1 MRRTFPTRVSPSIPR
16 TLDFEDKNM
25 SENKFEP
32 CGVLIVNKP
41 EGITSHDVVGKI
53 RKLYGTRKVGHTGTL
68 DPLATGV
75 LVVLLGRAAKAADYL
90 VADRK
95 TYCAR
100 MTLGLTTDTE
110 DITGKILT
118 QSNDI
123 PTYERVMSACGE
135 FLGKIKQIPPMY
147 SALKVDGKKLYDL
160 AREGIEVERAAR
172 DIEIFRLD
180 CTPTDKE
187 NEYELLVECSSGTYI
202 RTLCADI
209 GARLGCGGVMSALHR
224 VEAGG
229 FSVENSHTLE
239 SLEALEMSERYE
251 VLAPTESLF
260 EDLPRVSLPAFYEK
274 LCRSGC
280 EIYQNKVKTD
290 HAVGARVRLCTHSG
304 EFFAL
309 GEVREYE
316 NGTAIKAI
324 KTFSLE

>member
-1 MRRTFPTRVSPSIPR
+1 
-16 TLDFEDKNM
+16 M

-41 EGITSHDVVGKI
+41 EGTTSHDVVGKI

-75 LVVLLGRAAKAADYL
+75 LVILLGRAAKAAEYL

-95 TYCAR
+95 TYKAR
-100 MTLGLTTDTE
+100 LTLGITTDTE
-110 DITGKILT
+110 DITGKVL
-118 QSNDI
+118 SESSEI
-123 PTYERVMSACGE
+123 PTVEQVSLACKE

-160 AREGIEVERAAR
+160 AREGIEIERQAR
-172 DIEIFRLD
+172 DIEIFQLE
-180 CTPTDKE
+180 CTPTDKV

-209 GARLGCGGVMSALHR
+209 GATLGCGGVMSALHR
-224 VEAGG
+224 VVAGG
-229 FSVENSHTLE
+229 FNIENSHTLE
-239 SLEALEMSERYE
+239 ELETLEINARYE
-251 VLAPTESLF
+251 LLAPTESLF
-260 EDLPRVSLPAFYEK
+260 EDCPAVNLPAFYEK

-280 EIYQNKVKTD
+280 EIYQNKIKTNLEL
-290 HAVGARVRLCTHSG
+290 GTRVRLCTHSG

-309 GEVREYE
+309 GEVRDYE

-324 KTFSLE
+324 KTFALD

>member
-1 MRRTFPTRVSPSIPR
+1 
-16 TLDFEDKNM
+16 M
-25 SENKFEP
+25 SDNKFEP

-75 LVVLLGRAAKAADYL
+75 LVILLGRAAKAAEYL

-95 TYCAR
+95 AYRACL
-100 MTLGLTTDTE
+100 TLGITTDTE
-110 DITGKILT
+110 DITGKVLTQCNDILT
-118 QSNDI
+118 CEQ
-123 PTYERVMSACGE
+123 VMTACGE
-135 FLGKIKQIPPMY
+135 FVGKIKQIPPMY

-224 VEAGG
+224 VQAGG
-229 FSVENSHTLE
+229 FDIEESHTLE
-239 SLEALEMSERYE
+239 ELEALGISERYE
-251 VLAPTESLF
+251 LLAPTESLF
-260 EDLPRVSLPAFYEK
+260 SNLPAVKLPAFYEK

-280 EIYQNKVKTD
+280 EIYQNKIKTNLE
-290 HAVGARVRLCTHSG
+290 VGARARLYSSDG

-309 GEVREYE
+309 GEVRQYE
-316 NGTAIKAI
+316 GGTAIKAI
-324 KTFSLE
+324 KTFSL

>member
-1 MRRTFPTRVSPSIPR
+1 
-16 TLDFEDKNM
+16 M
-25 SENKFEP
+25 SENKKEP
-32 CGVLIVNKP
+32 DGVLIVNKP

-75 LVVLLGRAAKAADYL
+75 LVILLGRAAKAAEYL

-95 TYCAR
+95 TYQAR
-100 MTLGLTTDTE
+100 LTLGLTTDTE
-110 DITGKILT
+110 DITGKVLT

-123 PTYERVMSACGE
+123 LSKEAVMTACGE

-160 AREGIEVERAAR
+160 AREGIEVERKAR
-172 DIEIFRLD
+172 DIEIFQLV
-180 CTPTDKE
+180 CTPTDKA

-209 GARLGCGGVMSALHR
+209 GAALGCGGVMSALHR
-224 VEAGG
+224 VKAGG
-229 FSVENSHTLE
+229 FAIENSHTLE
-239 SLEALEMSERYE
+239 EIEALELSERYNL
-251 VLAPTESLF
+251 LAPTESLF
-260 EDLPRVSLPAFYEK
+260 CELDAINLPAFYEK

-280 EIYQNKVKTD
+280 EIYQNKIKTNVE
-290 HAVGARVRLCTHSG
+290 VGTRVRLCTHSG

-316 NGTAIKAI
+316 SGTAIKAI
-324 KTFSLE
+324 KTFSL

>member
-1 MRRTFPTRVSPSIPR
+1 
-16 TLDFEDKNM
+16 M
-25 SENKFEP
+25 SDNKFEP

-75 LVVLLGRAAKAADYL
+75 LVILLGRAAKAAEYL

-95 TYCAR
+95 AYRAR
-100 MTLGLTTDTE
+100 LTLGITTDTE
-110 DITGKILT
+110 DITGKVLT
-118 QSNDI
+118 QCNDI
-123 PTYERVMSACGE
+123 PTCEQVMTACGE
-135 FLGKIKQIPPMY
+135 FVGKIKQIPPMY

-224 VEAGG
+224 VQAGG
-229 FSVENSHTLE
+229 FDIEKSHTLE
-239 SLEALEMSERYE
+239 ELEALDISERYE
-251 VLAPTESLF
+251 LLAPTESLF
-260 EDLPRVSLPAFYEK
+260 SDLPAVKLPAFYEK

-280 EIYQNKVKTD
+280 EIYQNKIKTNLE
-290 HAVGARVRLCTHSG
+290 VGAHARLYSADG

-309 GEVREYE
+309 GEVRQYE
-316 NGTAIKAI
+316 GGTAIKAI
-324 KTFSLE
+324 KTFSL

>member
-1 MRRTFPTRVSPSIPR
+1 
-16 TLDFEDKNM
+16 M

-32 CGVLIVNKP
+32 NGVLIVNKP

-75 LVVLLGRAAKAADYL
+75 LVILLGRAAKAAEYL

-95 TYCAR
+95 AYIAR
-100 MTLGLTTDTE
+100 LTLGLTTDTE

-123 PTYERVMSACGE
+123 PTRDAVMSACGE
-135 FLGKIKQIPPMY
+135 FLGRIKQIPPMY

-180 CTPTDKE
+180 CTSTDKA

-209 GARLGCGGVMSALHR
+209 GARLSCGGVMSALHR
-224 VEAGG
+224 VKAGG
-229 FSVENSHTLE
+229 FDIENSHTLE
-239 SLEALEMSERYE
+239 ELEALDTDARYSL
-251 VLAPTESLF
+251 LAPTESLF
-260 EDLPRVSLPAFYEK
+260 EDLEAVKLPAFYEK

-280 EIYQNKVKTD
+280 EIYQNKIGTKLE
-290 HAVGARVRLCTHSG
+290 VGTRVRLYGSNCG
-304 EFFAL
+304 FFAL

-324 KTFSLE
+324 KTFSL

>member
-1 MRRTFPTRVSPSIPR
+1 
-16 TLDFEDKNM
+16 M
-25 SENKFEP
+25 SENKYEP

-41 EGITSHDVVGKI
+41 EGLTSHDVVGKI

-75 LVVLLGRAAKAADYL
+75 LVILLGRAAKAAEYL

-95 TYCAR
+95 TYKAR
-100 MTLGLTTDTE
+100 LTLGITTDTE
-110 DITGKILT
+110 DITGKVLT

-123 PTYERVMSACGE
+123 PSYDVVMTVCGG
-135 FLGKIKQIPPMY
+135 FLGKIKQVPPMY
-147 SALKVDGKKLYDL
+147 SALKIDGKKLYDL
-160 AREGIEVERAAR
+160 AREGIEVERQAR
-172 DIEIFRLD
+172 DIEIFKLE
-180 CTPTDKE
+180 CTPTDKA

-224 VEAGG
+224 VRAGG
-229 FSVENSHTLE
+229 FSIENSHTIE
-239 SLEALEMSERYE
+239 ELEAQEKSERYE
-251 VLAPTESLF
+251 LLSPTESLF
-260 EDLPRVSLPAFYEK
+260 AELEAVKLPAFYEK

-280 EIYQNKVKTD
+280 EIYQNKIKTD
-290 HAVGARVRLCTHSG
+290 LELGTRVRLYSANG

-316 NGTAIKAI
+316 NGTAIKSI
-324 KTFSLE
+324 KTFSL

>member
-1 MRRTFPTRVSPSIPR
+1 
-16 TLDFEDKNM
+16 M
-25 SENKFEP
+25 SEKRFEP
-32 CGVLIVNKP
+32 NGVLIVNKP

-75 LVVLLGRAAKAADYL
+75 LVILLGRAAKAAEYL

-100 MTLGLTTDTE
+100 LTLGITTDTE
-110 DITGKILT
+110 DITGKVLT
-118 QSNDI
+118 RTNDI
-123 PTYERVMSACGE
+123 PTQEDVITACCE

-147 SALKVDGKKLYDL
+147 SALKVDGRKLYDL
-160 AREGIEVERAAR
+160 AREGIEVERKAR
-172 DIEIFRLD
+172 NIEIFQLV
-180 CTPTDKE
+180 CTTTE
-187 NEYELLVECSSGTYI
+187 NTNEYELLVECSSGTYI

-209 GARLGCGGVMSALHR
+209 GARLECGGVMSALHR
-224 VEAGG
+224 VRAGG
-229 FSVENSHTLE
+229 FDIENAHTLDE
-239 SLEALEMSERYE
+239 LETLEMNERYA
-251 VLAPTESLF
+251 LLSPTESLF
-260 EDLPRVSLPAFYEK
+260 CDLPEVKLPAFYEK

-280 EIYQNKVKTD
+280 EIYQSKIKTNIEI
-290 HAVGARVRLCTHSG
+290 GTRVRLYSANG

-324 KTFSLE
+324 KTFSL